1 MTFITQRLYH
11 LAALLACMLA
21 GAAAQAGVSLQGE
34 ADLVAAL
41 KANPPC
47 CVIDARSDARRRELP
62 LEDALPYRPGLRIVP
77 TASVVVVADTDAQ
90 ARKVG
95 GVLAGRYPGKTILA
109 VRGGD
114 TAWAAVRKT
123 LESVTA
129 STAPGTGHS
138 FIIPRNTC
146 ESGETLQVLKSA
158 PRAEPMPRTA
168 PPKP

>member
-1 MTFITQRLYH
+1 MTFIIKHIRRLAVP
-11 LAALLACMLA
+11 LVGLLAV
-21 GAAAQAGVSLQGE
+21 AAAQAGMSLQGE

-41 KANPPC
+41 KTNPPC

-62 LEDALPYRPGLRIVP
+62 LDDALPYRPGLRIVP

-95 GVLAGRYPGKTILA
+95 AVLAGRYPGKTIFA

-114 TAWAAVRKT
+114 AAWASVRKS
-123 LESVTA
+123 LESVN
-129 STAPGTGHS
+129 SSSAPGSSTGHS

-146 ESGETLQVLKSA
+146 ESGQTLQVLKSQ
-158 PRAEPMPRTA
+158 
-168 PPKP
+168 PKP